1 MDVEKELSNSKM
13 EFQQKSEDTHI
24 KMLEEKVEQMEFQKE
39 ADDRKI
45 KVNGFT
51 WITDRFLFWQ
61 ALEMSTTDLKK
72 NFETTVERLTEATEY
87 SREVENDLDAEKERS
102 KSLLDQLCD
111 TSKELSKSQDTH
123 VNLTEKLTKTE
134 GTNSLSCVNS

>member
-24 KMLEEKVEQMEFQKE
+24 KMLEEKVEQMESQKE

-51 WITDRFLFWQ
+51 WITDRFLF
-61 ALEMSTTDLKK
+61 
-72 NFETTVERLTEATEY
+72 
-87 SREVENDLDAEKERS
+87 
-102 KSLLDQLCD
+102 
-111 TSKELSKSQDTH
+111 
-123 VNLTEKLTKTE
+123 
-134 GTNSLSCVNS
+134 